1 MKDKLTWSH
10 IAKTAAYQV
19 RNGWVLIPVTVGLTV
34 VILRVGLLASL
45 LLSLVVVGALWVRK
59 YRITIRP
66 RKDNGGL

>member
-34 VILRVGLLASL
+34 VILRIGLLTSCLAVL
-45 LLSLVVVGALWVRK
+45 IVAIVLWGRK
-59 YRITIRP
+59 FRVTVQ
-66 RKDNGGL
+66 RKNDNSGL